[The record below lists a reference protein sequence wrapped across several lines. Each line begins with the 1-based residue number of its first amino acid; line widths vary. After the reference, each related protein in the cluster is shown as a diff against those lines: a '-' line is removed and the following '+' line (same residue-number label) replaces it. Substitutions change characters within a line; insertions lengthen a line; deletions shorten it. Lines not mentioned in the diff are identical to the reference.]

1 MLPLLSL
8 LSSPAPLVLP
18 SLPLLSKGEQ
28 PPEFALAEQGEL
40 SGEMQPRVAS
50 TWSVVALESLNEE
63 HSFMYSSPVGSMRD
77 ATACSRIASAT
88 SSGISVL
95 LSAPDDGC
103 GSLSSGGLLKEEAQ
117 VAAEAGASLS
127 ILLRRSSMT
136 NFRFFSA
143 RGFKHRMK
151 HRNACRCSLNPNK

>member
-8 LSSPAPLVLP
+8 LSSPAP
-18 SLPLLSKGEQ
+18 SLSLLSNGEQ

-103 GSLSSGGLLKEEAQ
+103 GSLSSPGLLKEDAAE
-117 VAAEAGASLS
+117 VAAEAGASFR

-136 NFRFFSA
+136 N
-143 RGFKHRMK
+143 
-151 HRNACRCSLNPNK
+151 

>member
-1 MLPLLSL
+1 
-8 LSSPAPLVLP
+8 
-18 SLPLLSKGEQ
+18 
-28 PPEFALAEQGEL
+28 
-40 SGEMQPRVAS
+40 MQHRVAS

-95 LSAPDDGC
+95 LSAPDDG
-103 GSLSSGGLLKEEAQ
+103 SLWSPGLLKEDAAE
-117 VAAEAGASLS
+117 VAAEAGASLR

-136 NFRFFSA
+136 N
-143 RGFKHRMK
+143 
-151 HRNACRCSLNPNK
+151 